1 MAEEAQKGLNV
12 ILPMKIDQSEEYHT
26 STFVID
32 LPKKIMFNIFSY
44 KIKVHKVYNDLQEV
58 SALEPEIFARHSD
71 CPLKISISSYNYFE
85 MKP

>member
-44 KIKVHKVYNDLQEV
+44 KIKVHKV
-58 SALEPEIFARHSD
+58 
-71 CPLKISISSYNYFE
+71 
-85 MKP
+85 